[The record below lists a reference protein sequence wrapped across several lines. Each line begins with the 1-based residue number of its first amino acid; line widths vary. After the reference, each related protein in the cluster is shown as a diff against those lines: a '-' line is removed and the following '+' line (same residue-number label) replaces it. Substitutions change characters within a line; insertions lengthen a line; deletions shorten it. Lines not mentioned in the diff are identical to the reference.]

1 MKTRYNQFRSMSLE
15 ELAEW
20 LDNHGQH
27 DGSPWMIWFDK
38 NYCSKCESIKI
49 KKENSKS
56 VLGFELMFSDET
68 TCSYCE
74 VYKKCKYFQD
84 KDETPNNADII
95 KMWLEE
101 QVKENEKK

>member
-1 MKTRYNQFRSMSLE
+1 MTNHENLLNKSTR

-20 LDNHGQH
+20 LDSNGQF
-27 DGSPWMIWFDK
+27 DGSPWMKWFDK
-38 NYCSKCESIKI
+38 NFCSKCERIKI

-84 KDETPNNADII
+84 KNETPTNVDII
-95 KMWLEE
+95 EMWL
-101 QVKENEKK
+101 KENI

>member
-101 QVKENEKK
+101 QC

>member
-1 MKTRYNQFRSMSLE
+1 MKTRYNQFKSMSLE
-15 ELAEW
+15 ELAKW

-27 DGSPWMIWFDK
+27 DGSPWMSWFDE

-56 VLGFELMFSDET
+56 VLGFELTFCDET
-68 TCSYCE
+68 ACSYCE
-74 VYKKCKYFQD
+74 LYKKCKYFQD

-101 QVKENEKK
+101 QY